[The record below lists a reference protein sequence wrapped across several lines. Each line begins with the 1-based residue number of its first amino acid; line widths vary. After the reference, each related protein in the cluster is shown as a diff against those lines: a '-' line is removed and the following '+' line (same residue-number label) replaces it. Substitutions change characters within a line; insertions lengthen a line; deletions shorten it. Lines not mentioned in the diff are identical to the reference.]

1 MLASYAAVTSASILS
16 PSGGF
21 FSAAR
26 KVSGQSPLPYL
37 TQTWHSKIGI
47 RDEYR
52 K

>member
-16 PSGGF
+16 PSGGL

-37 TQTWHSKIGI
+37 AQTWLWLLFIHLT
-47 RDEYR
+47 
-52 K
+52 